1 MDLSALCQEDS
12 GQILA
17 LASSFVLVGLGCL
30 PLWLLPLQN
39 RLDQDGRLLRALLC
53 LAVGSLLADVFLHI
67 LPEASVRVSQ
77 RHHHHHF
84 HSYHGNVDATTEWL
98 PHDVALGAWTLLG
111 ILLFFIIEKIGRGAE
126 AWQESLDAQTREGS
140 ERPQKIAAVG
150 YLTMLAN
157 LLDNFTHGLA
167 VAASFSISSKV
178 GLTTTAAIAIH
189 ELPHEV
195 GGLQICVDIV
205 GGRLSIL
212 NPVRTCP
219 SSSSRPPDYTL
230 QVGDFAILIQSGL
243 NKRQAILAQCAT
255 SLAAPVGTL
264 VGLALEGALEK
275 SNWLLPL
282 TAGCFIYVA
291 MTSLLPTI
299 LQPKVGMSV
308 FLELFMIS
316 VGTLLVAVLVD

>member
-195 GGLQICVDIV
+195 G
-205 GGRLSIL
+205 
-212 NPVRTCP
+212 
-219 SSSSRPPDYTL
+219 
-230 QVGDFAILIQSGL
+230 DFAILIQSGL